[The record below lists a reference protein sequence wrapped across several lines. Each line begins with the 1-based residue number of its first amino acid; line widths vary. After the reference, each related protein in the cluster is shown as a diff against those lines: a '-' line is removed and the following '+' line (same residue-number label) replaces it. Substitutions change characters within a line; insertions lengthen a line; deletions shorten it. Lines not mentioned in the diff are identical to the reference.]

1 MGPLM
6 TDRGRGR
13 ERCVHLFLMKC
24 VRSDAKRTLIYSIY
38 SILYYTYSM
47 LHTVYTDI
55 LEKNRYSLNGI
66 DKVGDEQSNRPGGL
80 GFGGCG

>member
-1 MGPLM
+1 M

-13 ERCVHLFLMKC
+13 ELCVHLFLMKC

-47 LHTVYTDI
+47 SYTVFTDI
-55 LEKNRYSLNGI
+55 LEKNGI
-66 DKVGDEQSNRPGGL
+66 DKVGDEQHNRSGGL

>member
-1 MGPLM
+1 MNFGFFWVNLHIGRDGVTADGFLM

-38 SILYYTYSM
+38 SIL
-47 LHTVYTDI
+47 
-55 LEKNRYSLNGI
+55 
-66 DKVGDEQSNRPGGL
+66 
-80 GFGGCG
+80 